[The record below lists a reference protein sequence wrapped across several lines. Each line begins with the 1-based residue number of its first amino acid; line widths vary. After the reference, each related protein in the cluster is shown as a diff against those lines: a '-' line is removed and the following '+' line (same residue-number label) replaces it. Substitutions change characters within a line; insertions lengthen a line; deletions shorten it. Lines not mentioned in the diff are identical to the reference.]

1 MEEVL
6 RFSIGE
12 WVRLLRDLPSLP
24 ADSEGVVRGVSANAS
39 GVNYAV
45 RFDKLMRIV
54 AERDLGASARSR

>member
-1 MEEVL
+1 MEEVS

-12 WVRLLRDLPSLP
+12 RVRLLRDLPSLP

-39 GVNYAV
+39 GVNYAI
-45 RFDKLMRIV
+45 RFDKSMRIV